1 MKKHILFGMMIAVFF
16 SGCAWFERW
25 FEHTEEK
32 TAHELVNDGISDYRD
47 GNYKDALESF
57 EKLKDWYP
65 FSKYAILAELKIA
78 DAHYNLKQ
86 YDEAVIA
93 YEDFENLH
101 PRNEAIPYIVY
112 QIGSCYFRQIETVD
126 RDQNN
131 AKKAFK
137 IFNRL
142 KKQFPDSVYAVK
154 ARENIKQCLKSLAGH
169 DLYVG
174 LFYYKSKH
182 YKAALDRFKSI
193 ITNYA
198 DVGIHNEALKYI
210 VLCEATIKEQTE

>member
-1 MKKHILFGMMIAVFF
+1 MRKRILFGFMMAVFL
-16 SGCAWFERW
+16 SGCAWFE
-25 FEHTEEK
+25 HKDEK
-32 TAHELVNDGISDYRD
+32 TAQELVSDGISDYRD
-47 GNYKDALESF
+47 GDYKDALESF

-78 DAHYNLKQ
+78 DAYYQLNQ
-86 YDEAVIA
+86 YDEAVFA

-112 QIGSCYFRQIETVD
+112 QIGNCYFEQIETVD

-131 AKKAFK
+131 AMKALMAFK
-137 IFNRL
+137 RL
-142 KKQFPDSVYAVK
+142 KKQFPNSVYSVK
-154 ARENIKQCLKSLAGH
+154 ARENIKHCLKSLAGH

-174 LFYYKSKH
+174 LFYYKTKH

-193 ITNYA
+193 ISNYS
-198 DVGIHNEALKYI
+198 DVGVHNEALKYI
-210 VLCEATIKEQTE
+210 VLCEATIKEESEVQ

>member
-1 MKKHILFGMMIAVFF
+1 MKKLILLGMMIAVFF
-16 SGCAWFERW
+16 SGCAWFK
-25 FEHTEEK
+25 HTEEK
-32 TAHELVNDGISDYRD
+32 NAQELVSDGISDYRD
-47 GNYKDALESF
+47 GDYKDALESF

-78 DAHYNLKQ
+78 DAHYKLSQ

-112 QIGSCYFRQIETVD
+112 QIGRCYFEQIETVD

-131 AKKAFK
+131 AQKALITFR
-137 IFNRL
+137 RL

-154 ARENIKQCLKSLAGH
+154 ARENIKLCLKSLAGH

-174 LFYYKSKH
+174 LFYYKTKH

-193 ITNYA
+193 ISNYS
-198 DVGIHNEALKYI
+198 DVGVHNQALKYI
-210 VLCEATIKEQTE
+210 VLCEATIKEHTE

>member
-1 MKKHILFGMMIAVFF
+1 MAAFL
-16 SGCAWFERW
+16 SGCAWFE
-25 FEHTEEK
+25 HQEEK
-32 TAHELVNDGISDYRD
+32 TAQELVSDGISDYRD
-47 GNYKDALESF
+47 GDYKDALESF

-78 DAHYNLKQ
+78 DAHYELGQ

-101 PRNEAIPYIVY
+101 PRNEAIPYIIY
-112 QIGSCYFRQIETVD
+112 QIGSSYFEQIETVD

-131 AKKAFK
+131 ALKALMAFK
-137 IFNRL
+137 RL
-142 KKQFPDSVYAVK
+142 KKQFPDSVYSVK

-174 LFYYKSKH
+174 LYYYKTKH
-182 YKAALDRFKSI
+182 YEAALDRFKSI
-193 ITNYA
+193 ISNYS
-198 DVGIHNEALKYI
+198 DVGVHNEALKYI
-210 VLCEATIKEQTE
+210 VLCEATIKEQSEVR

>member
-1 MKKHILFGMMIAVFF
+1 MKKQILFVMIMVMFF
-16 SGCAWFERW
+16 SGCAWFE
-25 FEHTEEK
+25 HNEEK
-32 TAHELVNDGISDYRD
+32 NAQELVSDGISDYRD
-47 GNYKDALESF
+47 GDYKDALESF

-78 DAHYNLKQ
+78 DAHYKLNQ

-112 QIGSCYFRQIETVD
+112 QIGSCYFEQIETVD

-131 AKKAFK
+131 ALKALMTFK
-137 IFNRL
+137 RL

-154 ARENIKQCLKSLAGH
+154 AGENIKHCLKSLAGH

-174 LFYYKSKH
+174 LFYYKTKH

-193 ITNYA
+193 ISNYS
-198 DVGIHNEALKYI
+198 DVGVHNEALKYI
-210 VLCEATIKEQTE
+210 VLCETTIKEQTE

>member
-1 MKKHILFGMMIAVFF
+1 MKKQILFVMMMAALF
-16 SGCAWFERW
+16 SGCAWFK
-25 FEHTEEK
+25 HTEEK
-32 TAHELVNDGISDYRD
+32 NAQELVSDGISDYRD
-47 GNYKDALESF
+47 GDYKDALESF

-78 DAHYNLKQ
+78 DAHYKLSQ

-112 QIGSCYFRQIETVD
+112 QIGNCYFEQIETVD

-131 AKKAFK
+131 AQKALITFR
-137 IFNRL
+137 RL

-154 ARENIKQCLKSLAGH
+154 ARENIKLCLKSLAGH

-174 LFYYKSKH
+174 LFYYKTKH

-193 ITNYA
+193 ISNYS
-198 DVGIHNEALKYI
+198 DVGVHNQALKYI
-210 VLCEATIKEQTE
+210 VLCEATIKEHTE